1 MLVGDTLT
9 GNPLV
14 VEFVLF
20 GQRIFFA
27 SFLWQFTLWVK
38 MLDTLVT
45 SISLDFDLGM
55 KSDLRFF
62 KEAEIMSAAIRDLGT
77 DDSRRLFIDNN
88 LTF

>member
-1 MLVGDTLT
+1 
-9 GNPLV
+9 
-14 VEFVLF
+14 
-20 GQRIFFA
+20 
-27 SFLWQFTLWVK
+27 